1 MAEPMR
7 TNIVIDDE
15 LMDSALEYSGLRT
28 KKDVV
33 EQALRLLV
41 QIKQQEKLRDIRGKV
56 RWTGDQLAKPA
67 SEQGPGR
74 GADQP

>member
-1 MAEPMR
+1 MR

-15 LMDSALEYSGLRT
+15 LMDSALQYSGLRT

-41 QIKQQEKLRDIRGKV
+41 QIKQQEQLQELRGKV
-56 RWTGDQLAKPA
+56 RWSGDQLADTT
-67 SEQGPGR
+67 
-74 GADQP
+74 ADSGTNQP

>member
-1 MAEPMR
+1 MR
-7 TNIVIDDE
+7 TNIVIDDQ

-67 SEQGPGR
+67 GGSDTGR